1 MSSVAKESESGGSLV
16 SQLFQAGLY
25 KPKQGRLVRQLTFLS
40 VAILAVLIGREF
52 ASASFL
58 PSGNFWLGTVI
69 AVAGIWFGYR
79 VVNYP
84 KFTDFL
90 ISVQAELN
98 KVTWPGTDQLKRA
111 TVVVIFV
118 IFAMAL
124 FLYVFDIIW
133 TVLFQILGI
142 RYSG

>member
-1 MSSVAKESESGGSLV
+1 M
-16 SQLFQAGLY
+16 
-25 KPKQGRLVRQLTFLS
+25 VRQLTFLS

-52 ASASFL
+52 GYADFL
-58 PSGNFWLGTVI
+58 SSGNFWLSAVI

-98 KVTWPGTDQLKRA
+98 KVTWPSTDQLRRA
-111 TVVVIFV
+111 TIVVIFV

-133 TVLFQILGI
+133 TFLFQLLGI

>member
-1 MSSVAKESESGGSLV
+1 MSSVAKESDGGGSLV
-16 SQLFQAGLY
+16 GELFQLGLY

-52 ASASFL
+52 SYADFL
-58 PSGNFWLGTVI
+58 SSGNFWLGA
-69 AVAGIWFGYR
+69 AVALAGIWFAYR

-98 KVTWPGTDQLKRA
+98 KVTWPSTDQLKRA

-133 TVLFQILGI
+133 TFLFQLLGI